1 MRGLVGRCGVPPARL
16 TGNWRIGQ
24 RLRTF
29 EYLAGTLMP
38 EQEP

>member
-1 MRGLVGRCGVPPARL
+1 MRGLVGRCDVAPASP

-24 RLRTF
+24 RFRTF